1 MGNLVAVVGVHRS
14 AEVDIPVAMDRMGC
28 DLARPESEIDR
39 LDQPRMV
46 AEAVGVPDTV
56 GTAAASEKRVGMFEL
71 VVLLSEA
78 GLIEY
83 YW

>member
-1 MGNLVAVVGVHRS
+1 
-14 AEVDIPVAMDRMGC
+14 MDRMGC

-39 LDQPRMV
+39 LDQPRTV

-56 GTAAASEKRVGMFEL
+56 GTVAASEERAGMLEL
-71 VVLLSEA
+71 VVVFSEA
-78 GLIEY
+78 GLIGY